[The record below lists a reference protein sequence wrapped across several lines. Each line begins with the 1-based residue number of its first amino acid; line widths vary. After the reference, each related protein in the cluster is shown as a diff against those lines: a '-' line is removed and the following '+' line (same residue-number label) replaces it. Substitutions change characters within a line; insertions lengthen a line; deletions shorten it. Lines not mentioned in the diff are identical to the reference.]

1 MSEHHRRFFFYGFP
15 DFWLTAVLQRN
26 WVSTGLEQILEENG
40 LWENPSVLLEE
51 RPWLVG
57 GFKHDFYFPFHI
69 WDIIRN
75 PLTFIFF
82 KMVKTINQLTQ
93 WSPQAWPQSRCFRTV
108 FLPRMVSR
116 LVPSFF
122 LDFTEIERNHG
133 CFFFKWENP
142 YSNGWELPPL
152 KWKPPRGLTLII
164 LLKKK
169 QGYNRRRIRG

>member
-1 MSEHHRRFFFYGFP
+1 M
-15 DFWLTAVLQRN
+15 
-26 WVSTGLEQILEENG
+26 VSPGLA
-40 LWENPSVLLEE
+40 PVSMFSHV
-51 RPWLVG
+51 
-57 GFKHDFYFPFHI
+57 F
-69 WDIIRN
+69 
-75 PLTFIFF
+75 
-82 KMVKTINQLTQ
+82 
-93 WSPQAWPQSRCFRTV
+93 

-133 CFFFKWENP
+133 CFFKWENP

-169 QGYNRRRIRG
+169 QGYNRRRIRAYSPLLKGVIFESPMLRMDKKQSQVWRCQIAKMIDELDEFEFATSRLVIDVLEWKVIFMVFVQGDWW